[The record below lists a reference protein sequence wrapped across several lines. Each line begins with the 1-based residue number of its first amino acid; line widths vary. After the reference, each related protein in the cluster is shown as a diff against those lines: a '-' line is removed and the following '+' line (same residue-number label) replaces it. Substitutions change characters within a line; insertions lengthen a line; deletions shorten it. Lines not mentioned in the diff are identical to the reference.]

1 MLHIDRVN
9 AEMDLRPASGSGE
22 SPAAPTV
29 ARADEQSR
37 ERIRALVREALRDE
51 LRELERQG
59 VI

>member
-9 AEMDLRPASGSGE
+9 AEMDLRPTGSSDQASTA
-22 SPAAPTV
+22 PAV